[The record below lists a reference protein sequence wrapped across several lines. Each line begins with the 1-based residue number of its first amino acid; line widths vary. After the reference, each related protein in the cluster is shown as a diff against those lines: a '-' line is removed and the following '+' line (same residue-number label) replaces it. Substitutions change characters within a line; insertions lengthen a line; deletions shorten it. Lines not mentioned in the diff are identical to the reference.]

1 MGSMLK
7 SETGMPSS
15 SNNQGFTLIEIMVV
29 LMILSI
35 TIGAAVLAF
44 GDFGGTE
51 RAQSEAQRFR
61 MKLNL
66 AKKHAIIENLAY
78 RVDVEPHGY
87 RIMSFS
93 PPNSWHPAK
102 NKHLKAYTFPES
114 MGAMK
119 KASILIQPSGEI
131 TPFSF
136 TFQNA
141 KGKTVATVENHG
153 YGTISLHK

>member
-1 MGSMLK
+1 
-7 SETGMPSS
+7 MPSS

-35 TIGAAVLAF
+35 TIGTAVLAF
-44 GDFGGTE
+44 GDFGRTE
-51 RAQSEAQRFR
+51 RVQSEAQRFQ

-78 RVDVEPHGY
+78 RIDVAPHGY

-93 PPNSWHPAK
+93 PPNNWQPAK
-102 NKHLKAYTFPES
+102 NKNLKAYTFPES

-136 TFQNA
+136 TFLNTKDKA
-141 KGKTVATVENHG
+141 VATVENHG
-153 YGTISLHK
+153 YGTISLQK